1 MNNYVTSL
9 ANHLFQKINDYQ
21 NNEKVRKEKP
31 MLWPAGLYFTEK
43 NLQEWI
49 HEHDSCND

>member
-21 NNEKVRKEKP
+21 TNEKVRKEKP